1 MERISVSFFFFHEI
15 IYTDR
20 SRIQGRDIS
29 IEVRFCPTWNFILS
43 YLIFISSIL
52 RNALISSILF
62 LSRFILEGK
71 NKHISNEKNCCN
83 ETLFIS
89 LDNYL
94 QLLCKGRRNKQES
107 PSLLKREIKKNLTN
121 KTNRQIE
128 RMEIGDVASYWH
140 AKQRRPYFPSE
151 KKTPFTLPSWAQAFR
166 KKTAYYFSL
175 SLFFIVYK
183 RKWKFSTQN
192 ILLNQ
197 LLKRHVST
205 IFDAQVTTF
214 IKRNPIPNVNRELHA
229 SLDSRNVVVV
239 YIYKILGDKFLI
251 KAGII

>member
-1 MERISVSFFFFHEI
+1 MESISVSFFFFHEI

-128 RMEIGDVASYWH
+128 RMEIGDVASYRH
-140 AKQRRPYFPSE
+140 AKQRRPCFPSE
-151 KKTPFTLPSWAQAFR
+151 KKRHLHFPLEPKLFE
-166 KKTAYYFSL
+166 KKQPIISPSL
-175 SLFFIVYK
+175 SSSSYIK
-183 RKWKFSTQN
+183 GNGNSP
-192 ILLNQ
+192 
-197 LLKRHVST
+197 LK
-205 IFDAQVTTF
+205 IFYWT
-214 IKRNPIPNVNRELHA
+214 N
-229 SLDSRNVVVV
+229 
-239 YIYKILGDKFLI
+239 Y
-251 KAGII
+251 